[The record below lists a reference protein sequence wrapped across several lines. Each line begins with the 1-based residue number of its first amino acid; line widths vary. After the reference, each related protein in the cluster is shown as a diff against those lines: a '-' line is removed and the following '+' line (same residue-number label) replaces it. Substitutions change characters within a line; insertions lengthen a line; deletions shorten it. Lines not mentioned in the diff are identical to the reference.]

1 MIDVI
6 AFLLENFHDF
16 DACPPSEDLSGLL
29 EQVGFHNDDIDDTLL
44 FLDILQERKQMPQ
57 RDFAHPQAMRVYLQ
71 DELDAVPAEI
81 LGLVHFLERNG
92 ALSPEQ
98 REFVLM
104 ALQHLSHDHLLTEQH
119 AKVLALLVLWA
130 DKSEL
135 PVLIGDDLMAAVLQG
150 KVLMN

>member
-16 DACPPSEDLSGLL
+16 EACPPNEDLYGLL
-29 EQVGFHNDDIDDTLL
+29 EQVGFHDDDIDDTLL
-44 FLDILQERKQMPQ
+44 FLDILKERNRAPQ
-57 RDFAHPQAMRVYLQ
+57 CGFRHSGALRVYLPE
-71 DELDAVPAEI
+71 ELDAAPVEA
-81 LGLVHFLERNG
+81 LGLLHFLEQNG
-92 ALSPEQ
+92 ALNAEQ

-104 ALQHLSHDHLLTEQH
+104 ALMHLSHDNLLTVQH

-135 PVLIGDDLMAAVLQG
+135 PILIGDDLMAAVLQG